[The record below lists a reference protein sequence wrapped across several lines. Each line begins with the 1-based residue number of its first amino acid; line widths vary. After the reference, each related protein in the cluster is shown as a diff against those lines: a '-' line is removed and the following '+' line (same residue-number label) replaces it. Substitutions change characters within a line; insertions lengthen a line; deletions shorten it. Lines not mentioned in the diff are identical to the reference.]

1 MRPWAPAGPSGSS
14 VTWADFF
21 ATGFFVLMGL
31 RVGQIWKKFKH
42 MFENNLH
49 VSVGGGMVFLSN
61 KCSKNLPQGL
71 TAAGVKTMS
80 TYAVS
85 TLIIPSGLNRR
96 GRLARTLVVL
106 SLAVVLLAGFAF
118 TAGAGDVVTS
128 SADSG
133 SSSYVVLTVGSGDS
147 IWSIART
154 VADGRDVRSV
164 VDAIVTANSLSDGN
178 VVAGQKIRVPLQA
191 AK

>member
-1 MRPWAPAGPSGSS
+1 
-14 VTWADFF
+14 
-21 ATGFFVLMGL
+21 
-31 RVGQIWKKFKH
+31 
-42 MFENNLH
+42 MFENKLNL
-49 VSVGGGMVFLSN
+49 SVGGGMVFLSN

-128 SADSG
+128 NEVSG

-178 VVAGQKIRVPLQA
+178 VVAGQKIRVPLA
-191 AK
+191 

>member
-1 MRPWAPAGPSGSS
+1 
-14 VTWADFF
+14 
-21 ATGFFVLMGL
+21 
-31 RVGQIWKKFKH
+31 
-42 MFENNLH
+42 
-49 VSVGGGMVFLSN
+49 
-61 KCSKNLPQGL
+61 
-71 TAAGVKTMS
+71 MS
-80 TYAVS
+80 TYAAS

-128 SADSG
+128 STDSG

-191 AK
+191 TK

>member
-1 MRPWAPAGPSGSS
+1 MGVWFSYRTS
-14 VTWADFF
+14 VRKTFPE
-21 ATGFFVLMGL
+21 VL
-31 RVGQIWKKFKH
+31 
-42 MFENNLH
+42 
-49 VSVGGGMVFLSN
+49 
-61 KCSKNLPQGL
+61 P
-71 TAAGVKTMS
+71 AAGVKTMS
-80 TYAVS
+80 TYAAS

-128 SADSG
+128 NEVSG
-133 SSSYVVLTVGSGDS
+133 STNYVVLTVGSGDS
-147 IWSIART
+147 IWSIAQT

-178 VVAGQKIRVPLQA
+178 VVAGQKIRVPLA
-191 AK
+191 